1 MENFRLYDGE
11 LKFMNIVWDN
21 EPLSSRRL
29 VELCGERLGWKQST
43 TYTVLKKLALK
54 DLVRN
59 ENSVVTALIK
69 REQAQRYESEA
80 VVDRAFGGSLP
91 SFVAAFMGGRGLS
104 DEDAEELHR
113 LIDAYREGQK

>member
-43 TYTVLKKLALK
+43 TYTVLKKLSVK